1 MERATHSRGGRLGFD
16 VATASARELE
26 EGWGG
31 AEDVE
36 AENCFGGDEA
46 CCPGVRSG
54 RQPKKKKKKKKHA
67 SQVAPLIPGFT
78 HRCRCLSLDSVGL
91 VCHVSLI
98 YWFVLRLIS
107 RGAHVKQLLS
117 SLM

>member
-1 MERATHSRGGRLGFD
+1 MWLRR
-16 VATASARELE
+16 VRENLKK
-26 EGWGG
+26 GGG
-31 AEDVE
+31 AAEEDE

-46 CCPGVRSG
+46 CCPGERTG
-54 RQPKKKKKKKKHA
+54 RQAKEKKKKKKHA

-91 VCHVSLI
+91 VCHVSIL
-98 YWFVLRLIS
+98 YWFVRRLIS